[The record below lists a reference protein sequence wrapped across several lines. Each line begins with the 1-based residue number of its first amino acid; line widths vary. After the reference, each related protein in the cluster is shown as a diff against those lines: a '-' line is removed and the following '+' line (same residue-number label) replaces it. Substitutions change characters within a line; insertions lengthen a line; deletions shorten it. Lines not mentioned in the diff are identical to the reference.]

1 MDKILPF
8 LFVYGT
14 LMPENE
20 SPLKEYLQRESKVI
34 GKAWVTGY
42 LIDLGGYPGL
52 VLTENPSQKVHGYL
66 LLLKNP
72 EENLKV
78 LDDYEEIDP
87 FQFKNPEYK
96 RIRQHVNWNN
106 TTKEAWI
113 YVHTCNEVI

>member
-1 MDKILPF
+1 
-8 LFVYGT
+8 
-14 LMPENE
+14 MPENE